1 MKDNTDRY
9 LIGVKKISTGNPSNG
24 KKRDKGILKEFLVGH
39 FSEVKSLGKCVVFKS
54 FMKKK
59 KGVVLS
65 MNHLVK
71 RKAIHLVTIFS
82 EIVSNL

>member
-9 LIGVKKISTGNPSNG
+9 LIGVKRISTGNPSNG

-59 KGVVLS
+59 KMCGFIYES
-65 MNHLVK
+65 PSQTES
-71 RKAIHLVTIFS
+71 KASFS

>member
-9 LIGVKKISTGNPSNG
+9 LIGVKRISTGNPSNG

-59 KGVVLS
+59 K
-65 MNHLVK
+65 K
-71 RKAIHLVTIFS
+71 RGFIYESPSQTESKANFS

>member
-9 LIGVKKISTGNPSNG
+9 LIGVKRISTGNPSNG

-59 KGVVLS
+59 KRCVVLS

-71 RKAIHLVTIFS
+71 RKARRIFLKS
-82 EIVSNL
+82 

>member
-9 LIGVKKISTGNPSNG
+9 LIGVKRISTGNPSNG
-24 KKRDKGILKEFLVGH
+24 KKRDKGILKEFLVDH

-59 KGVVLS
+59 KDVWFYL
-65 MNHLVK
+65 
-71 RKAIHLVTIFS
+71 
-82 EIVSNL
+82 

>member
-24 KKRDKGILKEFLVGH
+24 KKRDKGEFLVGH

-59 KGVVLS
+59 KVWFYL
-65 MNHLVK
+65 
-71 RKAIHLVTIFS
+71 
-82 EIVSNL
+82 